1 MLACLGNEKEKISEI
16 EILFMECSKKVAN
29 EFFKVLLEELPYS
42 YLGLQK
48 LVLLRF
54 VGETADT
61 EALNSLAD
69 RCKSLQTLQVEMMN
83 KLDYDEVPKM
93 TRLVQNIIETN
104 SSAND
109 LPTLQVLSLHQLTGD
124 EPMSQSHSE
133 NIKEM
138 LKSLQF
144 SKIKLTAF
152 SVMDNLG
159 WAKQEEDNY

>member
-1 MLACLGNEKEKISEI
+1 MLACLGGKKISEI

-29 EFFKVLLEELPYS
+29 EFFKVLAEELPYS
-42 YLGLQK
+42 TRNGLKK

-54 VGETADT
+54 VRETADT
-61 EALNSLAD
+61 EAFNSLVG
-69 RCKSLQTLQVEMMN
+69 RCKSLQTLQVEMMT
-83 KLDYDEVPKM
+83 KLNYYEVPKM

-124 EPMSQSHSE
+124 DHMDHSE
-133 NIKEM
+133 DIKEM

-144 SKIKLTAF
+144 S
-152 SVMDNLG
+152 
-159 WAKQEEDNY
+159 